1 MLVTTLKGYL
11 AETHLTAKDFSEKV
25 ECAPEYI
32 SRILRGKAF
41 PGKKLARDIYKATD
55 GIVNLPTN
63 PKTKT
68 YKYQNKH
75 KNEQQPQT

>member
-11 AETHLTAKDFSEKV
+11 AETNLTAKEFSEKV

-32 SRILRGKAF
+32 SRILRGKTF
-41 PGKKLARDIYKATD
+41 PGKKLARDIFKETN

-63 PKTKT
+63 PKTQT
-68 YKYQNKH
+68 YKYQNK
-75 KNEQQPQT
+75 QQNKEKPQT